1 MGTFLDPAPRKF
13 PQYVGCRRQ
22 AFMLARLPTIA
33 AGTGWHHDRVSAS
46 AMPLPR
52 SFFEREVT
60 VVARDLLGRV
70 MVARSAAGT
79 VAVRLTEVEA
89 YAGVDDPASHAF
101 RGRTPRTAVM
111 FGPAG
116 HLYTYFVYGMHWCAN
131 IVTGRDGDASA
142 VLLRAGVVV
151 DGIEVDAQGQAAAAL
166 LPGGS
171 VVIAVV
177 QEADISWHR
186 ITLPKAPAAKLRSR
200 CPALDRRKVPDT
212 LCSSVPATAAT
223 VTAPSGGNRLRCVQL
238 PVSLMPSPVP

>member
-1 MGTFLDPAPRKF
+1 M
-13 PQYVGCRRQ
+13 QQ
-22 AFMLARLPTIA
+22 S
-33 AGTGWHHDRVSAS
+33 AGVYRV
-46 AMPLPR
+46 R
-52 SFFEREVT
+52 SSNGRST

-111 FGPAG
+111 FGPGG

-151 DGIEVDAQGQAAAAL
+151 DGIEVARVRRPPRSGITNWAADPPVWPRCSASPAPTPAPTSAAADGRLEIRRRRLRRWPASRSAHGSGC
-166 LPGGS
+166 PPRWTCRGGS
-171 VVIAVV
+171 G
-177 QEADISWHR
+177 R
-186 ITLPKAPAAKLRSR
+186 PASAR
-200 CPALDRRKVPDT
+200 
-212 LCSSVPATAAT
+212 
-223 VTAPSGGNRLRCVQL
+223 
-238 PVSLMPSPVP
+238 